1 MLFRNIVIT
10 GFLLL
15 CSILAPVVHS
25 SESQFVELFE
35 FDSPKQQKQAIE
47 LAKTLRCPMCQN
59 QNLIESNSPVAK
71 DIRLKVFELIKQG
84 KTNQEVKDFMV
95 ARYGEHVLYRPSM
108 SRHNALLWGAPIVFA
123 LGLVLVIFV
132 NVKRKSQ

>member
-10 GFLLL
+10 GLVLL
-15 CSILAPVVHS
+15 CSILVPVVHG

-108 SRHNALLWGAPIVFA
+108 SGHNAFLWGAPIVFA

-132 NVKRKSQ
+132 NVKRRTQ

>member
-10 GFLLL
+10 GLVLL
-15 CSILAPVVHS
+15 CSILVPVVHG

-108 SRHNALLWGAPIVFA
+108 SGHNALLWGAPIVFA

-132 NVKRKSQ
+132 NVKRRTQ

>member
-1 MLFRNIVIT
+1 M
-10 GFLLL
+10 
-15 CSILAPVVHS
+15 LAPVVHS

-95 ARYGEHVLYRPSM
+95 A
-108 SRHNALLWGAPIVFA
+108 
-123 LGLVLVIFV
+123 
-132 NVKRKSQ
+132 